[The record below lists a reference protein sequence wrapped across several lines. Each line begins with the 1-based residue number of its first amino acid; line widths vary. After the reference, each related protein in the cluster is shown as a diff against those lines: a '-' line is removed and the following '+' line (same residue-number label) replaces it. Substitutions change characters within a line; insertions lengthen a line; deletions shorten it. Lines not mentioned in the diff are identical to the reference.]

1 MEKGPERRETL
12 SGPYVCFLIFFSPFY
27 CSPHP
32 SLARTMPTKAH
43 EGPQKPTQAHE
54 DGKRA
59 QTTRDVVWALGVFF
73 QFFFSP
79 FCCSPHPS
87 LAQMTPMQA
96 HEGPQKTMQAHR
108 DRKRARTTRLASF
121 GPQVCF

>member
-43 EGPQKPTQAHE
+43 EGPEKPTQAHE

-59 QTTRDVVWALGVFF
+59 RTTRDVVWAVCVFF
-73 QFFFSP
+73 DFFFSVLLLTTP
-79 FCCSPHPS
+79 LFSPDDANKSPRRPTEANAS
-87 LAQMTPMQA
+87 PRRRKK
-96 HEGPQKTMQAHR
+96 GPNT
-108 DRKRARTTRLASF
+108 SF
-121 GPQVCF
+121 GP